1 MATTKL
7 SFQSTAAASV
17 ITDTDS
23 DDTPEANVNT
33 GGGVVLM
40 VIIDN
45 SVNTHAITSVFWDRT
60 TTVTFAAGPWD
71 VEPDF
76 CFYTPASTKQTYIC
90 PQGMKF
96 GTGITFAS
104 TQGASKNKGSA
115 PTVDVKIELMLAAT
129 DLHATP

>member
-23 DDTPEANVNT
+23 DATPEANVNT
-33 GGGVVLM
+33 GAGVVLQI
-40 VIIDN
+40 VIDN
-45 SVNTHAITSVFWDRT
+45 SGNTHAVTSVFWDRT

-71 VEPDF
+71 VEPDN
-76 CFYTPASTKQTYIC
+76 CLYAPASTKQTFVF
-90 PQGMKF
+90 PQGLKF
-96 GTGITFAS
+96 GTGITFAT

-115 PTVDVKIELMLAAT
+115 PVSNVTVELMIAAV